1 MTPLR
6 LITHSAGIITN
17 DNDVVEKKI
26 IIKSTHGKYRFERVR
41 SKKQQQT
48 HLIISD
54 VHSGYAGNLEHS
66 GHVIY
71 QSGNTR
77 LELIDRVVVRRGQ
90 HVTVR
95 HECVQSILISL

>member
-6 LITHSAGIITN
+6 LITHSAAIITN

-26 IIKSTHGKYRFERVR
+26 IIKSTHGKYRFETVR

-54 VHSGYAGNLEHS
+54 VHSGYACNL
-66 GHVIY
+66 
-71 QSGNTR
+71 
-77 LELIDRVVVRRGQ
+77 
-90 HVTVR
+90 
-95 HECVQSILISL
+95 